1 VEATLSD
8 TRPISFRRVDAEQQP
23 QGGAVAR
30 PAWLSVPEAPIRP
43 APFAA
48 ADQQGL
54 ASEGASAHGQP
65 DARPAAREQPF
76 EARPERRAPSSRDLQ
91 PVREPAA
98 YMSEHGVPVRRS
110 SLPPRKSVFPP
121 QVMITRLPPPPPAE
135 VVEEQKPSAEQEAF
149 AQGALELASLRAR
162 ILSSVESELLS
173 LAVHIAQVIMEREV
187 THDPSL
193 HQNLARTAVLA
204 LGDTQAARLRVSRT
218 AYRAITE
225 LYGEAAIDVEGVR
238 VEVSMDATLDALS
251 VIAEGGPSRVD
262 ARMDERL
269 TAVLRAVQA
278 EHRRR
283 NALEDEEQS

>member
-1 VEATLSD
+1 LSD
-8 TRPISFRRVDAEQQP
+8 PRPVNFRHVDAEKAQS
-23 QGGAVAR
+23 GAVGR
-30 PAWLSVPEAPIRP
+30 PGWLSTPQAQIRP
-43 APFAA
+43 APFAVTD
-48 ADQQGL
+48 DQRLEHETHGL
-54 ASEGASAHGQP
+54 
-65 DARPAAREQPF
+65 DARPVAREQQGALTREQQG
-76 EARPERRAPSSRDLQ
+76 EARPRTREPSSRDLQ
-91 PVREPAA
+91 PVREPGSF
-98 YMSEHGVPVRRS
+98 MSEHGVPPRRS

-121 QVMITRLPPPPPAE
+121 QVVITRLPPPPAQ

-173 LAVHIAQVIMEREV
+173 LAVHIAQVIMEHEIAL
-187 THDPSL
+187 DPSL
-193 HQNLARTAVLA
+193 HRNLARTAVLA

-225 LYGEAAIDVEGVR
+225 LYGEAVIDVDGVR
-238 VEVSMDATLDALS
+238 VEVSMDASLDALS

-269 TAVLRAVQA
+269 SAVLRAVQA

-283 NALEDEEQS
+283 NALENEEAES